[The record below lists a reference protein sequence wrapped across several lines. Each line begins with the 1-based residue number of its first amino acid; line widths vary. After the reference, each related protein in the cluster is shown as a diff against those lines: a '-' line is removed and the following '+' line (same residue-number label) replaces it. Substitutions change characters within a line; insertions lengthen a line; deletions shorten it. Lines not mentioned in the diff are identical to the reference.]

1 VSINPDFRDLFAA
14 LNDAGAKY
22 LLVGGYAL
30 AVHAAPRFTRD
41 LDVWVESSPANAARV
56 MAALRAFGAPLES
69 LAEADLARADIVFQ
83 MGLPP
88 NRIDLV
94 TGIDGVGFDEA
105 WPARVSTTYGD
116 QDVPV
121 IGRAHLVA
129 NKRATGRPQD
139 ALDADLL
146 ERESTGTGSG

>member
-14 LNDAGAKY
+14 LNDAGADY

-30 AVHAAPRFTRD
+30 AVHAAPRFTKD
-41 LDVWVESSPANAARV
+41 LDVWVEPSPANAVRV
-56 MAALRAFGAPLES
+56 MAALRAFGAPLDA
-69 LAEADLARADIVFQ
+69 LTEADFTMADIVFQ

-88 NRIDLV
+88 NRIDIV
-94 TGIDGVGFDEA
+94 TGIDGVAFNEA

-116 QDVPV
+116 QNVPV
-121 IGRAHLVA
+121 IGRTHLVV

-146 ERESTGTGSG
+146 ESTGSGSG